1 MNKIIPLDYAGQEVQ
16 FDVEAWFNATS
27 AAERFGKRPIDWL
40 RLSETEK
47 YLDAMCRN
55 FKVGKSHFVRTR
67 RGGNTRQAGNSGT
80 WFHPKLGVPFARWL
94 DVDFAVWCDDQVDSL
109 LRGTNPHFDQGRL
122 RQEAAASFRVMSQIV
137 KLAREHQGKPVTRH
151 HFINEA
157 RLVAWALTG
166 QFAPLDRATL
176 SANDLSLLIAL
187 EERNAVL
194 VGAQLEY
201 AERKQALERFV
212 IERRANVAVAG
223 LAQGA

>member
-1 MNKIIPLDYAGQEVQ
+1 MNKIIQLDYAGQEVQ
-16 FDVEAWFNATS
+16 FDGEAWFNAT
-27 AAERFGKRPIDWL
+27 AVAERFGKRPIDWL
-40 RLSETEK
+40 RLPETEK
-47 YLDAMCRN
+47 YLDALCRSL
-55 FKVGKSHFVRTR
+55 KVGKSHFYRAK
-67 RGGNTRQAGNSGT
+67 RGKNGGGT

-122 RQEAAASFRVMSQIV
+122 RQEAAASFRVMSEIV
-137 KLAREHQGKPVTRH
+137 KLAREHQGKSVSRH

-166 QFAPLDRATL
+166 QFAPVDRATL
-176 SANDLSLLIAL
+176 AAGDLALLIAL

-201 AERKQALERFV
+201 ADRKQSLDRFV
-212 IERRANVAVAG
+212 IEWRAGAAITSSHGLVA
-223 LAQGA
+223 